1 MVASKL
7 TLSLKDLQLKF
18 KKHKKKQIDSPSKWF
33 FKLQKGF

>member
-18 KKHKKKQIDSPSKWF
+18 EKTNISQIDSPSKWF